1 MITKIRKRD
10 GRYVKFNEDKITEAI
25 QKAILAVDA
34 EVTLNKVYEMTK
46 EVVKIVEAETPE
58 GRIPTVE
65 NVQDIVEKVL
75 MNSKLTEVAKAY
87 ILYREERSKVREQKS
102 KLMKTFQAIELDKK
116 QSLTSYQEEMFS
128 L

>member
-1 MITKIRKRD
+1 
-10 GRYVKFNEDKITEAI
+10 
-25 QKAILAVDA
+25 VDA

-87 ILYREERSKVREQKS
+87 IY
-102 KLMKTFQAIELDKK
+102 TAKK
-116 QSLTSYQEEMFS
+116 EVKFVNKNLN
-128 L
+128 

>member
-102 KLMKTFQAIELDKK
+102 KLMKTFQAIE
-116 QSLTSYQEEMFS
+116 
-128 L
+128 